1 MNQLTESYLAN
12 LIKDLHNAENELFA
26 PQNNHANPLMQ
37 DDKLIKL
44 KQLKA
49 KQISNLKYN
58 AQKLKELLEKIDYQI
73 KNPKIKPVGI

>member
-12 LIKDLHNAENELFA
+12 LIKDLHNAENDFFN

-37 DDKLIKL
+37 DDKLQKL
-44 KQLKA
+44 KQLKS

>member
-1 MNQLTESYLAN
+1 MNQITESYLAN

-26 PQNNHANPLMQ
+26 PQNGHANPLMQ
-37 DDKLIKL
+37 DDKLTKL

-49 KQISNLKYN
+49 KQISNIKYN
-58 AQKLKELLEKIDYQI
+58 AQRLKELLEKIDYQI

>member
-12 LIKDLHNAENELFA
+12 LIKDLHNAENDFFA
-26 PQNNHANPLMQ
+26 PQNNNNPLMQ

>member
-26 PQNNHANPLMQ
+26 PQNHQTIQMQ
-37 DDKLIKL
+37 DDKLQKL
-44 KQLKA
+44 KQMKA

>member
-26 PQNNHANPLMQ
+26 PQNSHTNPLMQ
-37 DDKLIKL
+37 DDKLTKL

>member
-1 MNQLTESYLAN
+1 MNRVNESYLDN
-12 LIKDLHNAENELFA
+12 LIRDLHFEENELFSKPMNQKA
-26 PQNNHANPLMQ
+26 DPMQ

-49 KQISNLKYN
+49 RQISNLKYN